1 MRRAPAPHHSIVSER
16 GNVLTTFTADSSV
29 ALAGPAW
36 LARRRQE
43 AWERF
48 SAQSLP
54 TEAEEIWRYSGIDT
68 FDLDAFAPI
77 APQGDPGS
85 AVRYARSLVD
95 PLGERSGLVVT
106 RHGAVVA
113 IEVDPAV
120 VDEGSMTVV
129 SSRGAPTGETLDTPV
144 RLGELVGVT
153 DAFFALHDAFLAD
166 VVEVSV
172 APKKVVASPLV
183 IVHLVETD
191 PIGAAS
197 TAPSVFPRTLV
208 RVGVSGSGEV
218 IELVAS
224 LPTGAADGGGGS
236 SALIVPVAELDIADD
251 ARLSYANVQ
260 LLHPGT
266 VHIGTQASRVGRDAT
281 LRSFTVGLGGSYAR
295 VRTDSAIV
303 GPGGNTAL
311 LAAYLGTG
319 SQVHDFRTLQDHHAP
334 RTSSE
339 LLFKGAVADRSR
351 SVYSGLIRMRH
362 GARGANAFQT
372 NQNLVLSEGAHADS
386 VPNLDIEEND
396 VRCSHASTVGP
407 VDEAQRYY
415 LESRGIEP
423 VVAERLI
430 VLGFF
435 SDLAARSPFAGVGRM
450 LEDAVAQRLAG
461 RPAADATAVLSGDG
475 GGAYG

>member
-1 MRRAPAPHHSIVSER
+1 
-16 GNVLTTFTADSSV
+16 LD
-29 ALAGPAW
+29 GPTW

-48 SAQSLP
+48 SALALP
-54 TEAEEIWRYSGIDT
+54 SEAEEIWRYSGIDT
-68 FDLDAFAPI
+68 FDLDAFAPV
-77 APQGDPGS
+77 APAGNPQ
-85 AVRYARSLVD
+85 AALRYARSAVD
-95 PLGERSGLVVT
+95 PLGVRSGLVVT
-106 RHGAVVA
+106 RHGVVIAV
-113 IEVDPAV
+113 EVDPAV
-120 VDEGSMTVV
+120 VDDGSMTLV
-129 SSRGAPTGETLDTPV
+129 SSRGAPAGGTVDAPEH
-144 RLGELVGVT
+144 LGELVGAL
-153 DAFFALHDAFLAD
+153 DAFSVLHDAFLAD
-166 VVEVSV
+166 VVEVTV
-172 APKKVVASPLV
+172 APKKVVPNPVV

-191 PIGAAS
+191 PIGTAAS
-197 TAPSVFPRTLV
+197 APSVFPRTLV
-208 RVGVSGSGEV
+208 RVGVSASGEV
-218 IELVAS
+218 IEVLVS
-224 LPTGAADGGGGS
+224 MPADGGGGDAPS
-236 SALIVPVAELDIADD
+236 EPGSRPSALVVPVAELDVADD

-303 GPGGNTAL
+303 GPGGNTSL

-351 SVYSGLIRMRH
+351 SVYSGLIRMRN

-372 NQNLVLSEGAHADS
+372 NHNLVLSEGAHADS

-407 VDEAQRYY
+407 VDESQRYY

-423 VVAERLI
+423 AVAERLI

-435 SDLAARSPFAGVGRM
+435 SDLAARSPFGGVGRM
-450 LEDAVAQRLAG
+450 LEDTVARRLAG
-461 RPAADATAVLSGDG
+461 RLPSDGASAVASDEAGTHG
-475 GGAYG
+475 